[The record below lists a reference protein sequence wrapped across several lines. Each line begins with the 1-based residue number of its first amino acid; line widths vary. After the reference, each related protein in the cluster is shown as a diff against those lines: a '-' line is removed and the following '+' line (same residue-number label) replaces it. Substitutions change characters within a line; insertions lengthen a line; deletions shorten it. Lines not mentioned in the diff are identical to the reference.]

1 VSLLWA
7 IIPSTLI
14 EAGLRMF
21 RPFEFFVGLR
31 YTRSKRRNHF
41 ISFISMTSML
51 GIAVGVTALITVLS
65 VMNGFEKELRDRILG
80 MASHLTITGAGERL
94 NDWQA
99 VINEVHGLPGLV
111 AAAPYTQAEAMLSVP
126 SAVSGA
132 VVRGVD
138 PSLEDKV
145 TDLGQHMQAGKLTD
159 LVSGEYGIVLGRE
172 LANSLGVGLGEPVM
186 LITSNVSMTPVGAL
200 LREKRFTVVGI
211 FEVGMYEFDRGTA
224 LINFEDAQKLYRMGS
239 DVNGVRLKLDNMFDA
254 PRLGRELTASLGQ
267 GYHVGDWTQRNANF
281 FRAIKTE
288 RTVMFI
294 ILALIVAV
302 AAFNIVSTLV
312 MVVTD
317 KQADIAILRTLGAS
331 QGSIMLIFMVQGTL
345 IGLIGMLIGLAG
357 GLGLALNVETLVP
370 WLEHTF
376 HVTFLPADVYYISE
390 LPSDVHATDV
400 IRVALL
406 SFGLSVL
413 ATIYPAWRASR
424 TQPVEALRYE

>member
-1 VSLLWA
+1 
-7 IIPSTLI
+7 
-14 EAGLRMF
+14 
-21 RPFEFFVGLR
+21 
-31 YTRSKRRNHF
+31 
-41 ISFISMTSML
+41 
-51 GIAVGVTALITVLS
+51 
-65 VMNGFEKELRDRILG
+65 
-80 MASHLTITGAGERL
+80 
-94 NDWQA
+94 
-99 VINEVHGLPGLV
+99 
-111 AAAPYTQAEAMLSVP
+111 
-126 SAVSGA
+126 
-132 VVRGVD
+132 
-138 PSLEDKV
+138 
-145 TDLGQHMQAGKLTD
+145 MQAGQLTD
-159 LVSGEYGIVLGRE
+159 LRAGEYGIVLGRE
-172 LANSLGVGLGEPVM
+172 LANSLGVGLGDPLM
-186 LITSNVSMTPVGAL
+186 LITSNIAMTPVGAL

-224 LINFEDAQKLYRMGS
+224 LIHMRDAQTLFRLES
-239 DVNGVRLKLDNMFDA
+239 AVNGVRLKLADMFAA
-254 PRLGRELTASLGQ
+254 PSLGRELAASLGT
-267 GYHVGDWTQRNANF
+267 GYFVGDWTQRNANF

-345 IGLIGMLIGLAG
+345 IGLVGMVMGLIG

-376 HVTFLPADVYYISE
+376 NVTFLPADVYYISE
-390 LPSDVHATDV
+390 LPSDVHAADV

-406 SFGLSVL
+406 SFTLSVL

>member
-1 VSLLWA
+1 
-7 IIPSTLI
+7 
-14 EAGLRMF
+14 MF
-21 RPFEFFVGLR
+21 RPFEFFIGLR

-41 ISFISMTSML
+41 ISFISMSSML

-94 NDWQA
+94 QDWQA
-99 VINEVHGLPGLV
+99 VVKDVQGLPGVL
-111 AAAPYTQAEAMLSVP
+111 AAAPFTQAEAMLSLP
-126 SAVSGA
+126 NGVSGA
-132 VVRGVD
+132 VVRGVE
-138 PSLEDKV
+138 PELENQV
-145 TDLGQHMQAGKLTD
+145 TDIGQHMQAGQLTD
-159 LVSGEYGIVLGRE
+159 LRAGEYGIVLGRE
-172 LANSLGVGLGEPVM
+172 LANSLGVGVGDPLM
-186 LITSNVSMTPVGAL
+186 LITSNIAMTPVGAL
-200 LREKRFTVVGI
+200 LREKRFTVVGV

-224 LINFEDAQKLYRMGS
+224 LIHMNDAQKLFRLES
-239 DVNGVRLKLDNMFDA
+239 AVNGVRLKLADMFAA
-254 PRLGRELTASLGQ
+254 PSLGREIAASLGA
-267 GYHVGDWTQRNANF
+267 GYFVGDWTQRNANF

-345 IGLIGMLIGLAG
+345 IGLIGMVMGLAG

-376 HVTFLPADVYYISE
+376 NVTFLPADVYYISE
-390 LPSDVHATDV
+390 LPSDVQASDV

>member
-1 VSLLWA
+1 
-7 IIPSTLI
+7 
-14 EAGLRMF
+14 MF
-21 RPFEFFVGLR
+21 RPFEFFIGLR

-41 ISFISMTSML
+41 ISFISMSSML

-94 NDWQA
+94 QDWQA
-99 VINEVHGLPGLV
+99 VVKDVQGLPGVL
-111 AAAPYTQAEAMLSVP
+111 AAAPFTQAEAMLSLP
-126 SAVSGA
+126 NGVSGA
-132 VVRGVD
+132 VVRGVE
-138 PSLEDKV
+138 PELENQV
-145 TDLGQHMQAGKLTD
+145 TDIGQHMQAGQLTD
-159 LVSGEYGIVLGRE
+159 LRAGEYGIVLGRE
-172 LANSLGVGLGEPVM
+172 LANSLGVGLGDPLM
-186 LITSNVSMTPVGAL
+186 LITSNIAMTPVGAL

-224 LINFEDAQKLYRMGS
+224 LIHMNDAQKLFRLES
-239 DVNGVRLKLDNMFDA
+239 AVNGVRLKLADMFAA
-254 PRLGRELTASLGQ
+254 PSLGRELAASLGT
-267 GYHVGDWTQRNANF
+267 GYFVGDWTQRNANF

-345 IGLIGMLIGLAG
+345 IGLIGMVMGLAG

-376 HVTFLPADVYYISE
+376 NVTFLPADVYYISE
-390 LPSDVHATDV
+390 LPSDVHPADV
-400 IRVALL
+400 IRVAVL